1 MTARRGSLPPR
12 YFAALYARRP
22 DPWRFRTSRYESAKY
37 RATLRA
43 LPPRQFESALE
54 VGCSVGVLTRMLAAR
69 CAALLAIDVAEAALA
84 QARRRCA
91 GLAQVRLER
100 RRVPQEW
107 PERRFDLILLSEI
120 LYYLDRN
127 DLLCTAARARATA
140 APGGAVLLVHYT
152 RPTNYPASGDGAAEA
167 FIAASGFI
175 RVRQLRAP
183 GYRLDLLRA

>member
-1 MTARRGSLPPR
+1 MTAARGSLPPR

-22 DPWRFRTSRYESAKY
+22 DPWRFGTSLYERAKY
-37 RATLRA
+37 RATIRA
-43 LPPRQFESALE
+43 LPERRFESALE

-107 PERRFDLILLSEI
+107 PEQRFDLILLSEV

-127 DLLCTAARARATA
+127 DLLRTAARARATA
-140 APGGAVLLVHYT
+140 APGGVVLLVHYT
-152 RPTNYPASGDGAAEA
+152 RPTNYPASGDHAAET
-167 FIAASGFI
+167 FIAASGFTP
-175 RVRQLRAP
+175 VRQSRAP